1 MVQGVEKAYFTVVNK
16 ENLGLAEKFS
26 VNPNSCENPS
36 FYREYLQYT
45 ALSDLYTGRNTTHL
59 FVDEGENRVM
69 GFVSLRSSTILSED
83 ENGTMTGSPALEIM
97 VLAVD
102 QDYERRGAG
111 TALIDYVLTQADKLH
126 EEFLGIQHL
135 ILAADKIA
143 VGFYEKMGFGLMEN
157 RWERMPKESWSANCT
172 PMSMFLDFE
181 KNYIES
187 FICDDDDEDDE

>member
-1 MVQGVEKAYFTVVNK
+1 M
-16 ENLGLAEKFS
+16 
-26 VNPNSCENPS
+26 
-36 FYREYLQYT
+36 
-45 ALSDLYTGRNTTHL
+45 
-59 FVDEGENRVM
+59 M

-111 TALIDYVLTQADKLH
+111 TALIDCVLTQADKLH

-135 ILAADKIA
+135 ILVADIIA

-157 RWERMPKESWSANCT
+157 
-172 PMSMFLDFE
+172 
-181 KNYIES
+181 
-187 FICDDDDEDDE
+187 